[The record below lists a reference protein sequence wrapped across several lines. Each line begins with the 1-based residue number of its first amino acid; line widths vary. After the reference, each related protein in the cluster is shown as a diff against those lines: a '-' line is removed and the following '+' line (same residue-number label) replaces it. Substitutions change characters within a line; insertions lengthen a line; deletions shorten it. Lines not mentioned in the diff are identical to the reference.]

1 MDGDLTDLKTLCH
14 IAEQFGAQV
23 VVDEAHATGIYGNN
37 GSGRVEE
44 LGLENQV
51 LCTMHTGGK
60 ALGVG
65 GAWIASDAAVIDHL
79 VNHSRSFV
87 FSTAPIP
94 ALVAGLH
101 AAAKKR
107 MADKESAPR
116 LLQLATSFRNQLR
129 KAELNI
135 LESESHIVPV
145 VVGTNAAVLRVASAL
160 QEDGFD
166 IRAVRPPTVPEGT
179 GRLRITLRSTLNSSH
194 LERLAQR
201 IQLHLRK
208 LEK

>member
-1 MDGDLTDLKTLCH
+1 
-14 IAEQFGAQV
+14 
-23 VVDEAHATGIYGNN
+23 
-37 GSGRVEE
+37 
-44 LGLENQV
+44 
-51 LCTMHTGGK
+51 
-60 ALGVG
+60 
-65 GAWIASDAAVIDHL
+65 
-79 VNHSRSFV
+79 
-87 FSTAPIP
+87 
-94 ALVAGLH
+94 
-101 AAAKKR
+101 